1 MTEPSIALGEDAARL
16 DAADPL
22 ARFADAFVP
31 ADGLG
36 AYLDGNSLG
45 RPMRATQQRLAS
57 FVAHD
62 WGTRLI
68 RSWEEQWMDLPTTLG
83 DRLGRTVLGAAEGQ
97 TIVADSTTVLL
108 YKALRAA
115 VALRPGRSTIVIDT
129 DNFPTDRFIAEG
141 VAAELGLHVR
151 WVEADPAGGVT
162 TAALAPLLSDDT
174 AVVMLSHVA
183 YKSGYLADAAAL
195 TDSIHAAGALALWDL
210 CHSAGVVPTE
220 LDAWGVDFAVGC
232 TYKYLN
238 GGPGSP
244 AFLYVRHAVLAHA
257 QQPIWGW
264 MGAADVFAMAAEYAP
279 SPGIRQFLS
288 GTPPVLGMLPMHD
301 MLDAIEAAGM
311 PAIRAKSVA
320 LTEFAWRASESL
332 LVPLGVRFA
341 SPRDSAERGGHLTLA
356 HPSFKEVPTRLWG
369 EGIIP
374 DFRHPDGLRI
384 GLSPLSTT
392 FAETLR
398 GVEAIAAALR

>member
-1 MTEPSIALGEDAARL
+1 MTEPSAALREEAAHL
-16 DAADPL
+16 DAADSL
-22 ARFADAFVP
+22 ARFIDEFVP

-45 RPMRATQQRLAS
+45 RPMLATQPRLAS

-68 RSWEEQWMDLPTTLG
+68 RSWDEQWMDLPTTLG
-83 DRLGRTVLGAAEGQ
+83 DRLGRAVLGASEGQ

-115 VALRPGRSTIVIDT
+115 VALRPGRSDIVIDT
-129 DNFPTDRFIAEG
+129 ENFPTDRFIAEG
-141 VAAELGLHVR
+141 VAAELGLRVH
-151 WVEADPAGGVT
+151 WLEADPAGGVT
-162 TAALAPLLSDDT
+162 AEALAPMLGDDT

-183 YKSGYLADAAAL
+183 YKSGYLADARAL
-195 TDSIHAAGALALWDL
+195 TDSIHAAGAIALWDL

-244 AFLYVRHAVLAHA
+244 AFLYVRRELHEHA

-264 MGAADVFAMAAEYAP
+264 MGAGDVFAMAAGYAP
-279 SPGIRQFLS
+279 ARGIRQFLS

-301 MLDAIEAAGM
+301 MLDAIEDAGM

-320 LTEFAWRASESL
+320 LTEFAWRAADTL
-332 LVPLGVRFA
+332 LVPLGARFA
-341 SPRDSAERGGHLTLA
+341 SPRDPAERGGHVTLA
-356 HPSFKEVPTRLWG
+356 HPSFKEVTARLWG

-398 GVEAIAAALR
+398 GIEAIAAALR